1 MNIDYSEFTNYSR
14 DEILTKLQQH
24 LSEARYQH
32 CLNVE
37 ATAIS
42 LAQRYQGDVTRAG
55 LAGLVHDYA
64 KQRSDEEFKQVIVQQ
79 HFDPELLA
87 YNNAIWHGIVGAY
100 FIEQEL
106 NIHDEQILNAVRR
119 HTVGAPAM
127 SQLDKIVFVADFIE
141 PNRDFPGIKEARQL
155 ADEDLD
161 AAVRFEVCHTLT
173 YLIQKQVAIY
183 PGTLLTYN
191 ALVPNH

>member
-1 MNIDYSEFTNYSR
+1 MDIDYSKFISYSR
-14 DEILTKLQQH
+14 DVLLTKIHQH
-24 LSEARYQH
+24 LNEARFQH

-37 ATAIS
+37 KTAIA
-42 LAQRYQGDVTRAG
+42 LAQHYQGDINRAG
-55 LAGLVHDYA
+55 LAGLIHDYA
-64 KQRSDEEFKQVIVQQ
+64 KQRSDEEFKQVIIQQ

-100 FIEQEL
+100 FIENEL

-119 HTVGAPAM
+119 HTIGAPKM
-127 SQLDKIVFVADFIE
+127 SKLDKIVFVADFIE
-141 PNRDFPGIKEARQL
+141 PNREFPGVNEARQL

-161 AAVRFEVCHTLT
+161 AAVRFEICHTLI
-173 YLIQKQVAIY
+173 YLIQKQVTIY